1 MKCPTCGGAELVQDT
16 RDVPYTYKGARTK
29 IKAVTARFC
38 PACSEYVA
46 TMGEAQRISEEMLAF
61 QRKTNAKRVD
71 PGFLRSVRRKLGLG
85 QKEAGVL
92 FGGGVNAFSR
102 YEKGV
107 IQPPVATV
115 QLLRVLDRH
124 PELLEEVRADTAAT
138 PASA

>member
-1 MKCPTCGGAELVQDT
+1 MAQDT
-16 RDVPYTYKGARTK
+16 RDIFYTYKGARTK
-29 IKAVTARFC
+29 IKAVTAQFC
-38 PACSEYVA
+38 PACNEYVA
-46 TMGEAQRISEEMLAF
+46 TIDESERITDEMLAF
-61 QRKTNAKRVD
+61 QRKTNALRVN
-71 PGFLRSVRRKLGLG
+71 PGFVRTVRRKLGLG

-107 IQPPVATV
+107 IEPPVATV

>member
-1 MKCPTCGGAELVQDT
+1 MKCPNCGGAELVQDT

-71 PGFLRSVRRKLGLG
+71 PGFLRGVRRKLGLG

-102 YEKGV
+102 YEKGD

-124 PELLEEVRADTAAT
+124 PELLDEVRADTAAT
-138 PASA
+138 AASA